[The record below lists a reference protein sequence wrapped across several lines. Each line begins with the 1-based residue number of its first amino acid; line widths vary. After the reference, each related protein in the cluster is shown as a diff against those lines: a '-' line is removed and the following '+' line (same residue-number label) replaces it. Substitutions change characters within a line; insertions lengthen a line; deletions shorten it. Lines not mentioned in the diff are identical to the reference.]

1 MRTQTQDA
9 SPRRGTKR
17 GFALR
22 GAAVLI
28 AAAGFAALFALA
40 LLPGAHGAFEMDNTG
55 GTAACAVGGNTFV
68 SAASTGLRLRSAA
81 LAEIAAP
88 ELSFSSPAASG
99 GEGGAAVWDSGGG
112 TLCLISPE
120 GDAIEVSA
128 GGRVVSA
135 EVNPGGLTAAAVLP
149 EDGLGL
155 VTVYSAA
162 GAELYRCHLN
172 TAWPLSACVSPDGE
186 KLAILAAS
194 ERGGEVRVFRLDST
208 EQHAAYTLPGECFF
222 RLGWLSDG
230 ELCAVSEKRALV
242 LTDGCEILHESVF
255 DGAARRAEFGE
266 GFAVIETSAGALL
279 TLDAGG
285 ETGRR
290 ELDGAALSL
299 DALGDRVLYL
309 AGGEAVF
316 CTPSLDVLASRPAE
330 GALSALLRSR
340 GDALLIGRAEAE
352 VIYV

>member
-1 MRTQTQDA
+1 M
-9 SPRRGTKR
+9 
-17 GFALR
+17 
-22 GAAVLI
+22 LI

-155 VTVYSAA
+155 VTVLLRRGR
-162 GAELYRCHLN
+162 GAL
-172 TAWPLSACVSPDGE
+172 PLPPEHG
-186 KLAILAAS
+186 LAALGLRLAG
-194 ERGGEVRVFRLDST
+194 RGEAGHTRRL
-208 EQHAAYTLPGECFF
+208 
-222 RLGWLSDG
+222 R
-230 ELCAVSEKRALV
+230 
-242 LTDGCEILHESVF
+242 
-255 DGAARRAEFGE
+255 ARR
-266 GFAVIETSAGALL
+266 
-279 TLDAGG
+279 
-285 ETGRR
+285 
-290 ELDGAALSL
+290 
-299 DALGDRVLYL
+299 
-309 AGGEAVF
+309 
-316 CTPSLDVLASRPAE
+316 
-330 GALSALLRSR
+330 
-340 GDALLIGRAEAE
+340 
-352 VIYV
+352 

>member
-99 GEGGAAVWDSGGG
+99 GEGGAAVWDAGGD

-330 GALSALLRSR
+330 GALSALLRLR